1 MEQIILNKSTQDELV
16 VQVKEML
23 KTKDR
28 VNLGLHLMAR
38 YDLYTY
44 MSLVEIGEQF
54 VLDNKFD
61 YL

>member
-44 MSLVEIGEQF
+44 MSLVEIGE
-54 VLDNKFD
+54 
-61 YL
+61 